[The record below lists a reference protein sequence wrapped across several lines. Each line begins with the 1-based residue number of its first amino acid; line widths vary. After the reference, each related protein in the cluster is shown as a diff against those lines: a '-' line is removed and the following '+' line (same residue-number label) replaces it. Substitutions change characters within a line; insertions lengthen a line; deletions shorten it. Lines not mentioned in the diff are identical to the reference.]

1 MAAIS
6 ATVLQKGFKVET
18 TTVYARFSLD
28 AAGTTATLITGSL
41 AGGNLGASKGV
52 VPVVAY
58 AANGQYT
65 LTLDPSIPVQQ
76 FLGAPSVILK
86 NSVTTDPTFLT
97 RIYSTTTGASTGA
110 TVTIVSATAAAPS
123 VAAPI
128 TSAGGTVEVWVA
140 IPFTTSNVF

>member
-52 VPVVAY
+52 ATVGY
-58 AANGQYT
+58 AATGQYT